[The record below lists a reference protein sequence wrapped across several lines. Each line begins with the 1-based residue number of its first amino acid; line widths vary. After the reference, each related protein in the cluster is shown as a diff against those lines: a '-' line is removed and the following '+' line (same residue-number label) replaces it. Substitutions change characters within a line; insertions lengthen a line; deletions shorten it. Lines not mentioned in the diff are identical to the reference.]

1 MSLLDR
7 IFSQLPDPVDEDGG
21 HIRLVVGL
29 GNPGPEYDKTRH
41 NIGFELVDEMAKAR
55 DLKWK
60 RDRKF
65 RAKIASATS
74 ALVLAK
80 PITYMNLSG
89 RAVAAAARFYKIPAE
104 KILVVYDDVAL
115 PLGQQRFRMTGGSGG
130 HNGIQS
136 LITELGSQ
144 DFPRLK
150 IGIGG
155 VHGSRLTGHVLGRFR
170 EEERDV
176 AEKALASAVDAVQV
190 ALSEGVSKAANR
202 YNVRP
207 KMPKPEP
214 DPESQPKIPED
225 EQEIRRP
232 DCSEHEG
239 EGR

>member
-1 MSLLDR
+1 MSDV
-7 IFSQLPDPVDEDGG
+7 P
-21 HIRLVVGL
+21 RLVVGL
-29 GNPGPEYDKTRH
+29 GNPGKDYAGTRH
-41 NIGFELVDEMAKAR
+41 NVGFEVLGGLAAAAGLVFQREKKWQAEVCRTAEGLLL
-55 DLKWK
+55 LK
-60 RDRKF
+60 
-65 RAKIASATS
+65 
-74 ALVLAK
+74 
-80 PITYMNLSG
+80 PQTYMNLSG

-136 LITELGSQ
+136 LITELGSR

-155 VHGSRLTGHVLGRFR
+155 VPGSRLTGHVLGRFR
-170 EEERDV
+170 EEEREE

-190 ALSEGVSKAANR
+190 ALAEGVSKAANR
-202 YNVRP
+202 FNVRP
-207 KMPKPEP
+207 KAPKAEP

>member
-1 MSLLDR
+1 MSDV
-7 IFSQLPDPVDEDGG
+7 P
-21 HIRLVVGL
+21 RLVVGL
-29 GNPGPEYDKTRH
+29 GNPGKDYAGTRH
-41 NIGFELVDEMAKAR
+41 NVGFEVLGGLAAAAGLPFQREKKWQAEVCRTAEGLLL
-55 DLKWK
+55 LK
-60 RDRKF
+60 
-65 RAKIASATS
+65 
-74 ALVLAK
+74 
-80 PITYMNLSG
+80 PQTYMNLSG

-136 LITELGSQ
+136 LITELGSR

-155 VHGSRLTGHVLGRFR
+155 VPGSRLTGHVLGRFR
-170 EEERDV
+170 EEEREV

-207 KMPKPEP
+207 KVPKPEP

-239 EGR
+239 TGR

>member
-1 MSLLDR
+1 MCVSDV
-7 IFSQLPDPVDEDGG
+7 P
-21 HIRLVVGL
+21 RLVVGL
-29 GNPGPEYDKTRH
+29 GNPGKDYTGTRH
-41 NIGFELVDEMAKAR
+41 NVGFEVLGGLAAAAGLPFQREKKWQAEVCRTAEGLLL
-55 DLKWK
+55 LK
-60 RDRKF
+60 
-65 RAKIASATS
+65 
-74 ALVLAK
+74 
-80 PITYMNLSG
+80 PQTYMNLSG

-155 VHGSRLTGHVLGRFR
+155 VPGSRLTGHVLGRFR

-207 KMPKPEP
+207 KVPKPEP

>member
-1 MSLLDR
+1 VSDV
-7 IFSQLPDPVDEDGG
+7 P
-21 HIRLVVGL
+21 RLVVGL
-29 GNPGPEYDKTRH
+29 GNPGKDYAGTRH
-41 NIGFELVDEMAKAR
+41 NVGFEVLGRLAAAAGLSFQREKKWQAEACR
-55 DLKWK
+55 TPEGLLLLK
-60 RDRKF
+60 
-65 RAKIASATS
+65 
-74 ALVLAK
+74 
-80 PITYMNLSG
+80 PQTYMNLSG

-104 KILVVYDDVAL
+104 KVLVVYDDVAL

-136 LITELGSQ
+136 LIIELGSR

-155 VHGSRLTGHVLGRFR
+155 VPGSRLTGHVLGRFR
-170 EEERDV
+170 EEEREV

-207 KMPKPEP
+207 KVPKPEP

>member
-1 MSLLDR
+1 VSDV
-7 IFSQLPDPVDEDGG
+7 P
-21 HIRLVVGL
+21 RLVVGL
-29 GNPGPEYDKTRH
+29 GNPGKDYAGTRH
-41 NIGFELVDEMAKAR
+41 NVGFEVLGGLAAAAGLFFQREKKWQAEVCRTVEGLLL
-55 DLKWK
+55 LK
-60 RDRKF
+60 
-65 RAKIASATS
+65 
-74 ALVLAK
+74 
-80 PITYMNLSG
+80 PQTYMNLSG

-136 LITELGSQ
+136 LITELGSR

-155 VHGSRLTGHVLGRFR
+155 VPGSRLTGHVLGRFR
-170 EEERDV
+170 EEEREV

-190 ALSEGVSKAANR
+190 AVSEGVSKAANR
-202 YNVRP
+202 YNVRSKEP
-207 KMPKPEP
+207 KSEP
-214 DPESQPKIPED
+214 DTESQPKIPED

>member
-1 MSLLDR
+1 MSDIPRLL
-7 IFSQLPDPVDEDGG
+7 
-21 HIRLVVGL
+21 VGL
-29 GNPGPEYDKTRH
+29 GNPGKDYAGTRH
-41 NIGFELVDEMAKAR
+41 NVGFEVLGRLAAAAGLIFQREKKWQSEVCRTAEGLFF
-55 DLKWK
+55 LK
-60 RDRKF
+60 
-65 RAKIASATS
+65 
-74 ALVLAK
+74 
-80 PITYMNLSG
+80 PQTYMNLSG
-89 RAVAAAARFYKIPAE
+89 RAVAAAARFYKIPPE
-104 KILVVYDDVAL
+104 EILVVYDDVAL
-115 PLGQQRFRMTGGSGG
+115 PLGQQRFRMNGGSGG

-155 VHGSRLTGHVLGRFR
+155 VPGSRLTGHVLGRFR

-190 ALSEGVSKAANR
+190 ALTEGVNKAANR
-202 YNVRP
+202 FNVRP
-207 KMPKPEP
+207 KAPKTEP
-214 DPESQPKIPED
+214 DPESQPRIPED

>member
-1 MSLLDR
+1 MCVSDV
-7 IFSQLPDPVDEDGG
+7 P
-21 HIRLVVGL
+21 RLVVGL
-29 GNPGPEYDKTRH
+29 GNPGKDYAGTRH
-41 NIGFELVDEMAKAR
+41 NVGFEVLGGLAAAAGLPFQREKKWQAEVCRTAEGLLL
-55 DLKWK
+55 LK
-60 RDRKF
+60 
-65 RAKIASATS
+65 
-74 ALVLAK
+74 
-80 PITYMNLSG
+80 PQTYMNLSG
-89 RAVAAAARFYKIPAE
+89 RAVAVAARFYKIPAE
-104 KILVVYDDVAL
+104 KVLVVYDDVAL

-136 LITELGSQ
+136 LITELGSR

-155 VHGSRLTGHVLGRFR
+155 VPGSRLTGHVLGRFR
-170 EEERDV
+170 EEEREV

-207 KMPKPEP
+207 KVPKPEP

>member
-1 MSLLDR
+1 MSDIPRLL
-7 IFSQLPDPVDEDGG
+7 
-21 HIRLVVGL
+21 VGL
-29 GNPGPEYDKTRH
+29 GNPGKDYAGTRH
-41 NIGFELVDEMAKAR
+41 NVGFEVLGRLAAAAGLVFQREKKWQSEVCRTAEGLLL
-55 DLKWK
+55 LK
-60 RDRKF
+60 
-65 RAKIASATS
+65 
-74 ALVLAK
+74 
-80 PITYMNLSG
+80 PQTYMNLSG

-155 VHGSRLTGHVLGRFR
+155 VPGSRLTGHVLGRFR

>member
-1 MSLLDR
+1 MCVSDV
-7 IFSQLPDPVDEDGG
+7 P
-21 HIRLVVGL
+21 RLVVGL
-29 GNPGPEYDKTRH
+29 GNPGKDYAGTRH
-41 NIGFELVDEMAKAR
+41 NVGFEVLGGLAAAAGLPFQREKKWQAEMCRTAEGLLL
-55 DLKWK
+55 LK
-60 RDRKF
+60 
-65 RAKIASATS
+65 
-74 ALVLAK
+74 
-80 PITYMNLSG
+80 PQTYMNLSG

-136 LITELGSQ
+136 LITELGSR

-155 VHGSRLTGHVLGRFR
+155 VPGSRLTGHVLGRFR

-207 KMPKPEP
+207 KVPKPEP

>member
-1 MSLLDR
+1 VSDV
-7 IFSQLPDPVDEDGG
+7 P
-21 HIRLVVGL
+21 RLVVGL
-29 GNPGPEYDKTRH
+29 GNPGKDYAGTRH
-41 NIGFELVDEMAKAR
+41 NVGFEVLGGLAAAAGLPFQREKKWQAEVCRTAEGLLL
-55 DLKWK
+55 LK
-60 RDRKF
+60 
-65 RAKIASATS
+65 
-74 ALVLAK
+74 
-80 PITYMNLSG
+80 PQTYMNLSG

-155 VHGSRLTGHVLGRFR
+155 VPGSR

-207 KMPKPEP
+207 KVPKPEP

>member
-1 MSLLDR
+1 MSDV
-7 IFSQLPDPVDEDGG
+7 P
-21 HIRLVVGL
+21 RLVVGL
-29 GNPGPEYDKTRH
+29 GNPGKDYAGTRH
-41 NIGFELVDEMAKAR
+41 NVGFEVLGRLAAAAGLSFQREKKWQAEACR
-55 DLKWK
+55 TPEGLLLLK
-60 RDRKF
+60 
-65 RAKIASATS
+65 
-74 ALVLAK
+74 
-80 PITYMNLSG
+80 PQTYMNLSG

-104 KILVVYDDVAL
+104 KVLVVYDDVAL

-136 LITELGSQ
+136 LIIELGSR

-155 VHGSRLTGHVLGRFR
+155 VPGSRLTGHVLGRFR
-170 EEERDV
+170 EEEREV

-207 KMPKPEP
+207 KVPKPEP

>member
-1 MSLLDR
+1 M
-7 IFSQLPDPVDEDGG
+7 
-21 HIRLVVGL
+21 VGL
-29 GNPGPEYDKTRH
+29 GNPGKDYAGTRH
-41 NIGFELVDEMAKAR
+41 NVGFEVLGGLAAAAGLVFQREKKWQAEVCRTAEGLLL
-55 DLKWK
+55 LK
-60 RDRKF
+60 
-65 RAKIASATS
+65 
-74 ALVLAK
+74 
-80 PITYMNLSG
+80 PQTYMNLSG

-136 LITELGSQ
+136 LITELGSR

-155 VHGSRLTGHVLGRFR
+155 VPGSRLTGHVLGRFR
-170 EEERDV
+170 EEEREE

-207 KMPKPEP
+207 KVPKPEP

>member
-1 MSLLDR
+1 M
-7 IFSQLPDPVDEDGG
+7 
-21 HIRLVVGL
+21 VGL
-29 GNPGPEYDKTRH
+29 GNPGKDYAGTRH
-41 NIGFELVDEMAKAR
+41 NVGFEVLGGLAAAAGLPFQREKKWQAEVCRTAEGLLL
-55 DLKWK
+55 LK
-60 RDRKF
+60 
-65 RAKIASATS
+65 
-74 ALVLAK
+74 
-80 PITYMNLSG
+80 PQTYMNLSG

-190 ALSEGVSKAANR
+190 ALAEGVSKAANR
-202 YNVRP
+202 FNVRP
-207 KMPKPEP
+207 KAPKAEP

>member
-1 MSLLDR
+1 MSDV
-7 IFSQLPDPVDEDGG
+7 P
-21 HIRLVVGL
+21 RLVVGL
-29 GNPGPEYDKTRH
+29 GNPGKDYAGTRH
-41 NIGFELVDEMAKAR
+41 NVGFEVLGRLAAAAGLSFQREKKWQAEAGR
-55 DLKWK
+55 TPEGLLLLK
-60 RDRKF
+60 
-65 RAKIASATS
+65 
-74 ALVLAK
+74 
-80 PITYMNLSG
+80 PQTYMNLSG

-104 KILVVYDDVAL
+104 KVLVVYDDVAL

-136 LITELGSQ
+136 LIIELGSR

-155 VHGSRLTGHVLGRFR
+155 VPGSRLTGHVLGRFR
-170 EEERDV
+170 EEEREV

-207 KMPKPEP
+207 KVPKPEP

>member
-1 MSLLDR
+1 MSDV
-7 IFSQLPDPVDEDGG
+7 P
-21 HIRLVVGL
+21 RLVVGL
-29 GNPGPEYDKTRH
+29 GNPGKDYAGTRH
-41 NIGFELVDEMAKAR
+41 NVGFEVLGGLAAAAGLPFQREKKWQAEVCRTAEGLLL
-55 DLKWK
+55 LK
-60 RDRKF
+60 
-65 RAKIASATS
+65 
-74 ALVLAK
+74 
-80 PITYMNLSG
+80 PQTYMNLSG

-104 KILVVYDDVAL
+104 KVLVVYDDVAL

-136 LITELGSQ
+136 LIIELGSR

-155 VHGSRLTGHVLGRFR
+155 VPGSRLTGHVLGRFR
-170 EEERDV
+170 EEEREV

-207 KMPKPEP
+207 KVPKPEP

>member
-1 MSLLDR
+1 M
-7 IFSQLPDPVDEDGG
+7 
-21 HIRLVVGL
+21 VGL
-29 GNPGPEYDKTRH
+29 GNPGKDYAGTRH
-41 NIGFELVDEMAKAR
+41 NVGFEVLGGLAAAAGLPFQREKKWQAEVCRTAEGLLL
-55 DLKWK
+55 LK
-60 RDRKF
+60 
-65 RAKIASATS
+65 
-74 ALVLAK
+74 
-80 PITYMNLSG
+80 PQTYMNLSG

-104 KILVVYDDVAL
+104 KVLVVYDDVAL

-136 LITELGSQ
+136 LIIELGSR

-155 VHGSRLTGHVLGRFR
+155 VPGSRLTGHVLGRFR
-170 EEERDV
+170 EEEREV

-207 KMPKPEP
+207 KVPKPEP

>member
-1 MSLLDR
+1 
-7 IFSQLPDPVDEDGG
+7 
-21 HIRLVVGL
+21 VVGL
-29 GNPGPEYDKTRH
+29 GNPGKDYAGTRH
-41 NIGFELVDEMAKAR
+41 NVGFEVLGRLAAAAGLSFQREKKWQAEACR
-55 DLKWK
+55 TPEGLLLLK
-60 RDRKF
+60 
-65 RAKIASATS
+65 
-74 ALVLAK
+74 
-80 PITYMNLSG
+80 PQTYMNLSG

-104 KILVVYDDVAL
+104 KVLVVYDDVAL

-136 LITELGSQ
+136 LIIELGSR

-155 VHGSRLTGHVLGRFR
+155 VPGSRLTGHVLGRFR
-170 EEERDV
+170 EEEREV

-207 KMPKPEP
+207 KVPKPEP

>member
-1 MSLLDR
+1 MCVSDV
-7 IFSQLPDPVDEDGG
+7 P
-21 HIRLVVGL
+21 RLVVGL
-29 GNPGPEYDKTRH
+29 GNPGKDYTGTRH
-41 NIGFELVDEMAKAR
+41 NVGFEVLGRLAAAAGLPFQREKKWQAEMCRTAEGLLL
-55 DLKWK
+55 LK
-60 RDRKF
+60 
-65 RAKIASATS
+65 
-74 ALVLAK
+74 
-80 PITYMNLSG
+80 PQTYMNLSG

-207 KMPKPEP
+207 KVPKPEP

-225 EQEIRRP
+225 EQ
-232 DCSEHEG
+232 
-239 EGR
+239 

>member
-1 MSLLDR
+1 M
-7 IFSQLPDPVDEDGG
+7 
-21 HIRLVVGL
+21 VGL
-29 GNPGPEYDKTRH
+29 GNPGKDYAGTRH
-41 NIGFELVDEMAKAR
+41 NVGFEVLGRLAAAAGLSFQREKKWQAEACR
-55 DLKWK
+55 TPEGLLLLK
-60 RDRKF
+60 
-65 RAKIASATS
+65 
-74 ALVLAK
+74 
-80 PITYMNLSG
+80 PQTYMNLSG

-104 KILVVYDDVAL
+104 KVLVVYDDVAL

-136 LITELGSQ
+136 LIIELGSR

-155 VHGSRLTGHVLGRFR
+155 VPGSRLTGHVLGRFR
-170 EEERDV
+170 EEEREV

-207 KMPKPEP
+207 KVPKPEP

>member
-1 MSLLDR
+1 MSDV
-7 IFSQLPDPVDEDGG
+7 P
-21 HIRLVVGL
+21 RLVVGL
-29 GNPGPEYDKTRH
+29 GNPGKDYAGTRH
-41 NIGFELVDEMAKAR
+41 NVGFEVLGRLAAAAGLSFQREKKWQAEACR
-55 DLKWK
+55 PPEGLLLLK
-60 RDRKF
+60 
-65 RAKIASATS
+65 
-74 ALVLAK
+74 
-80 PITYMNLSG
+80 PQTYMNLSG

-104 KILVVYDDVAL
+104 KVLVVYDDVAL

-136 LITELGSQ
+136 LIIELGSR

-155 VHGSRLTGHVLGRFR
+155 VPGSRLTGHALGRFR
-170 EEERDV
+170 EEEREV

-207 KMPKPEP
+207 KVPKPEP